1 MSLAS
6 WFSNVLIATPASLA
20 QSALVFHPGGT
31 LVVFIDIAV
40 MVSRINFAFDD
51 PEVLDIEVFVVEFD
65 EGESVG
71 PVVARGIV
79 G

>member
-1 MSLAS
+1 M
-6 WFSNVLIATPASLA
+6 ATPALRA
-20 QSALVFHPGGT
+20 QSIFVLHPGGAF
-31 LVVFIDIAV
+31 VVFSDSAV
-40 MVSRINFAFDD
+40 RVSRIDFPFDD

>member
-1 MSLAS
+1 M
-6 WFSNVLIATPASLA
+6 FSD
-20 QSALVFHPGGT
+20 SA
-31 LVVFIDIAV
+31 AR
-40 MVSRINFAFDD
+40 VSRIDFSFDD

-65 EGESVG
+65 EGEAVG